1 MTDAPTT
8 SPPGEDDDRV
18 LAGEYVLGVL
28 DATERAAAQ
37 RRIVDETAFA
47 QAVDWWERRL
57 TPLVGEV
64 AGVEPSARLWPRI
77 SNLIGARSR
86 SSAGLVAWTVAWSDV
101 RVWRGVAAGAV
112 ALAAAC
118 LVIVALPNPAPPS
131 MAPPPVAVA
140 PTPTQVA
147 VIADPATREARL
159 VATLDPAH
167 GQLVL
172 TPVAMTVPKGR
183 DLELWIIPQ
192 GGKPVSLGVIAA
204 VAPTRMTTPAGLQA
218 DGAFT
223 ATLAVTDEPP
233 GGSPTGA
240 PTGSI
245 RAAGQF
251 IRTS

>member
-1 MTDAPTT
+1 MSDAPI
-8 SPPGEDDDRV
+8 PGPLGEDEDRI

-28 DATERAAAQ
+28 DGPERAAA
-37 RRIVDETAFA
+37 RERIASEAAFAGLVDE
-47 QAVDWWERRL
+47 WERRL

-64 AGVEPSARLWPRI
+64 AAVEPRDGLWPRI
-77 SNLIGARSR
+77 SNLITPRPRRS
-86 SSAGLVAWTVAWSDV
+86 AWNDV
-101 RVWRGVAAGAV
+101 RVWRGVSAGAL

-118 LVIVALPNPAPPS
+118 MLVAALPSRAPI
-131 MAPPPVAVA
+131 
-140 PTPTQVA
+140 PTQVA
-147 VIADPATREARL
+147 VIADPATRQARL

-172 TPVAMTVPKGR
+172 TPVALTLPEGR
-183 DLELWIIPQ
+183 DPELWIIPR
-192 GGKPVSLGVIAA
+192 GGKPISLGVIATA
-204 VAPTRMTTPAGLQA
+204 APTRMAAPAGLKA
-218 DGAFT
+218 VGVFT

-251 IRTS
+251 IRT

>member
-1 MTDAPTT
+1 MTDAPSTG
-8 SPPGEDDDRV
+8 PAGEDEDSV

-28 DATERAAAQ
+28 DADQRAVVS
-37 RRIVDETAFA
+37 RRIASEAVFA
-47 QAVDWWERRL
+47 RAVDWWEQRL

-64 AGVEPSARLWPRI
+64 AAMEPSAGLWPRI
-77 SNLIGARSR
+77 ANLIAPRPR
-86 SSAGLVAWTVAWSDV
+86 LDAWRDV
-101 RVWRGVAAGAV
+101 RVWRAVSAGAL

-118 LVIVALPNPAPPS
+118 VVIVALPNR
-131 MAPPPVAVA
+131 APPPVDPPPAVA
-140 PTPTQVA
+140 PSPDQVA

-172 TPVAMTVPKGR
+172 TPVALTLPAGR
-183 DLELWIIPQ
+183 DPELWIIPE
-192 GGKPVSLGVIAA
+192 GGKPISLGVIATS
-204 VAPTRMTTPAGLQA
+204 APTRMAAPEGLKAG
-218 DGAFT
+218 GVFT

-251 IRTS
+251 IRT

>member
-1 MTDAPTT
+1 MSEAPTT
-8 SPPGEDDDRV
+8 APSGEDDDRV

-28 DATERAAAQ
+28 DPSQ
-37 RRIVDETAFA
+37 RVAVQYRITNEAAFA
-47 QAVDWWERRL
+47 QAVDWWEQRL

-64 AGVEPSARLWPRI
+64 AAVEPGAGLWSRI
-77 SNLIGARSR
+77 SGLIVPRPRPSLVTWGA
-86 SSAGLVAWTVAWSDV
+86 AWSDV
-101 RVWRGVAAGAV
+101 RVWRGTAAGAL

-118 LVIVALPNPAPPS
+118 LVIVALPGR
-131 MAPPPVAVA
+131 APPPVAPPPVVAVA
-140 PTPTQVA
+140 PTATQVA

-172 TPVAMTVPKGR
+172 TPVALAAPKGR
-183 DLELWIIPQ
+183 DLELWIIPE
-192 GGKPVSLGVIAA
+192 GGKPLSLGVIAGG
-204 VAPTRMTTPAGLQA
+204 APTRMAAPAGLKA
-218 DGAFT
+218 EGAFT

-251 IRTS
+251 IRT

>member
-8 SPPGEDDDRV
+8 GPTGEDDDRV

-28 DATERAAAQ
+28 DADQRAVVG
-37 RRIVDETAFA
+37 RRIADEAVFA
-47 QAVDWWERRL
+47 QAVDWWEQRL

-64 AGVEPSARLWPRI
+64 AAVEPSAGLWPRI
-77 SNLIGARSR
+77 SNLIAPPSQGVWR
-86 SSAGLVAWTVAWSDV
+86 DV
-101 RVWRGVAAGAV
+101 RVWRGISAGAL

-118 LVIVALPNPAPPS
+118 LVVVALPNR
-131 MAPPPVAVA
+131 APPPVAVA
-140 PTPTQVA
+140 PPPVAVAPAPNQVA

-159 VATLDPAH
+159 VATLDPDH

-172 TPVAMTVPKGR
+172 TPVALTLPEGR
-183 DLELWIIPQ
+183 DPELWIIPE
-192 GGKPVSLGVIAA
+192 GGKPISLGVIAA
-204 VAPTRMTTPAGLQA
+204 SVPTRMAAPAGLKA
-218 DGAFT
+218 DGVFT

-251 IRTS
+251 IRT

>member
-8 SPPGEDDDRV
+8 APAGEDDDRI

-28 DATERAAAQ
+28 DASQRVAAQ
-37 RRIVDETAFA
+37 YRIANEAAFA
-47 QAVDWWERRL
+47 QAVDWWEQRL
-57 TPLVGEV
+57 TPLVAET
-64 AGVEPSARLWPRI
+64 AAVEPGAGLWPRI
-77 SNLIGARSR
+77 SSLIVARPRPR
-86 SSAGLVAWTVAWSDV
+86 SSLATWGVAWSDV
-101 RVWRGVAAGAV
+101 RVLRGVAAGAL

-118 LVIVALPNPAPPS
+118 LVIVALPARVPPPV
-131 MAPPPVAVA
+131 APPPVVAVA
-140 PTPTQVA
+140 PTATQVA
-147 VIADPATREARL
+147 VIADPDTREARL

-172 TPVAMTVPKGR
+172 TPVALAAPKGR
-183 DLELWIIPQ
+183 DLELWIIPE
-192 GGKPVSLGVIAA
+192 GGKPLSLGVIAGG
-204 VAPTRMTTPAGLQA
+204 APTRLAAPAGLKA
-218 DGAFT
+218 EGAFT

-251 IRTS
+251 IRT